1 MQISISDVK
10 RQLNQTLVFDEQIS
24 FLNIDFL
31 GTHADTTAE
40 PFNVKGKVYSL
51 DRKLWI
57 HFAYEGMV
65 HFACDRCLK
74 LYDRVLKGEITSELS
89 DVDEF
94 DVEWLVIRDGH
105 IDLSEALTDDI
116 VVNLPIQLVCDES
129 CLGLCPNCGVNLND
143 DQCNCNQEK
152 IDPRLEGLKN
162 FFK

>member
-10 RQLNQTLVFDEQIS
+10 RQPQQTLAFDERIS
-24 FLNIDFL
+24 FPTWEFL
-31 GTHADTTAE
+31 GNHAVTGVE
-40 PFNVKGKVYSL
+40 PFSLKGKVYSL

-57 HFAYEGMV
+57 HFVYEGMV
-65 HFACDRCLK
+65 HFVCDRCLTP
-74 LYDRVLKGEITSELS
+74 YDRILSGEVTRELS

-116 VVNLPIQLVCDES
+116 VVQLPIQLVCSED
-129 CLGLCPNCGVNLND
+129 CRGLCPSCGVNLNQQTCD
-143 DQCNCNQEK
+143 CHQEK

>member
-10 RQLNQTLVFDEQIS
+10 RQPNKTLAFDERIS
-24 FLNIDFL
+24 FDNWDFL
-31 GTHADTTAE
+31 GNHSVVGME
-40 PFNVKGKVYSL
+40 PFSLKGEVYSL

-65 HFACDRCLK
+65 HFVCDRCLTPFF
-74 LYDRVLKGEITSELS
+74 RPITGDVKRELS
-89 DVDEF
+89 EVDEF

-105 IDLSEALTDDI
+105 IDLFEALTDDI
-116 VVNLPIQLVCDES
+116 VIQLPIQLVCDDKCE
-129 CLGLCPNCGVNLND
+129 GLCPSCGVNLN
-143 DQCNCNQEK
+143 QEACNCHQEK